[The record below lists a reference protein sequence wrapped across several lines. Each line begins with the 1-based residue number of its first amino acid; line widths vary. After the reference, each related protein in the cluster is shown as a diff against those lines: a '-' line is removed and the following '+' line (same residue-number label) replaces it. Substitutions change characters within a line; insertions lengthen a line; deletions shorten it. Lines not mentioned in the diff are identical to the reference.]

1 MTAETIDLLRAAR
14 KGDRS
19 AEARVLEEN
28 QGLIRCVERRYLG
41 RGIEGDDLHQ
51 LACIGFIK
59 AVRGYDDSLGT
70 AFSTYAVPKIAGEIR
85 RFLRDDG
92 QVKVSRRVRENAVR
106 IRWTR
111 NQLEAALGRE
121 PTVSELAE
129 KTGIPAEEIA
139 LCDQATQFVESMD
152 DEVFE
157 GGASLH
163 DLVAG
168 EGIEDSIV
176 LRQSLQQAIAKLPD
190 RLAQIITLRYVRDL
204 TQVQTAHLISVSQV
218 QVSRLEK
225 KALALLRE
233 EMSDP

>member
-14 KGDRS
+14 EGDRD

-28 QGLIRCVERRYLG
+28 QGLIRCVERRFAG

-59 AVRGYDDSLGT
+59 AVRGYDDSFGT

-106 IRWTR
+106 IRWMR
-111 NQLEAALGRE
+111 NHLEVALGRE
-121 PTVSELAE
+121 PTLSELAE
-129 KTGIPAEEIA
+129 KTGIPVEEIA

-152 DEVFE
+152 DEIFE
-157 GGASLH
+157 DGASLH
-163 DLVAG
+163 DLVAT
-168 EGIEDSIV
+168 EGIEDGIV
-176 LRQSLQQAIAKLPD
+176 LRQSLQQAVAKLPD
-190 RLAQIITLRYVRDL
+190 KLAQIILLRYGRDL
-204 TQVQTAHLISVSQV
+204 TQVQTARLVGVSQV

-233 EMSDP
+233 EMTDS

>member
-41 RGIEGDDLHQ
+41 RGIEGADLHQ

-111 NQLEAALGRE
+111 NQLEVALGRV

-204 TQVQTAHLISVSQV
+204 TQVQTAHLIGVSQV